1 MGQIPITGIFVVF
14 LAVASG
20 AIQAEESKLLRSGSM
35 SLTLTFTTQAD
46 QGLYSLA
53 WSPDSQTL
61 ACGGLNKIWLFSA
74 PGFGSLGRLAAEQGE
89 VWGLAWAPTGN
100 LLVSGGIN
108 GSLIWWENRT
118 LQKTRNEGGA
128 IYDIT
133 FSPDGRELAVADD
146 SATTKIWKIEGYPR
160 STIQLDGAGLG
171 VSWSP
176 QSRDLAIGT
185 GQGGSSL
192 LVLDAATAEVKWR
205 SQNVPSNYRAP
216 YGFGKDE
223 VNGVTYSPA
232 GQWIAAASQ
241 DGRIVIFAARTGHRH
256 LSMQLHRPGSGG
268 ARRVSWS
275 PDGKW
280 IASCGED
287 GRVNLVSFSHPS
299 LRLELLSTSKAVWE
313 VAFSP
318 DNKWLAAVGDE
329 GRVWVWELPKPA
341 ARLSA
346 SPSGRTNSP
355 KRSSHRLHHR

>member
-1 MGQIPITGIFVVF
+1 VGRIPIIGIFVVF
-14 LAVASG
+14 LSLASG
-20 AIQAEESKLLRSGSM
+20 AIQAEESRLLRSGST

-74 PGFGSLGRLAAEQGE
+74 PGFGALGRLAAEQGE
-89 VWGLAWAPTGN
+89 VWGLAWAPTDN

-128 IYDIT
+128 IYDIA

-176 QSRDLAIGT
+176 HSRDLAIGT

-192 LVLDAATAEVKWR
+192 LVLDAASAEVKWR
-205 SQNVPSNYRAP
+205 SQNVPSDYRAP

-232 GQWIAAASQ
+232 GQWIAAALQ

-299 LRLELLSTSKAVWE
+299 LRVELLSTAKSVWE

-318 DNKWLAAVGDE
+318 DNRWLAAVGDE
-329 GRVWVWELPKPA
+329 GRVWVWDVSSQTN
-341 ARLSA
+341 RS
-346 SPSGRTNSP
+346 SPSNQHKHSTR
-355 KRSSHRLHHR
+355 RRR

>member
-1 MGQIPITGIFVVF
+1 VGRIPIIGIFVVF
-14 LAVASG
+14 LSLASG
-20 AIQAEESKLLRSGSM
+20 PIRAEESKLLRSGST

-74 PGFGSLGRLAAEQGE
+74 PGFGALGRLAAEQGE
-89 VWGLAWAPTGN
+89 VWGLAWAPIDN

-128 IYDIT
+128 IYDIA

-146 SATTKIWKIEGYPR
+146 SATTKIWKNEGYPR

-176 QSRDLAIGT
+176 QSPDLAIGT

-192 LVLDAATAEVKWR
+192 LVLDAASAEVKWR
-205 SQNVPSNYRAP
+205 SQNVPSSYRAP

-223 VNGVTYSPA
+223 VNGVSYSPA
-232 GQWIAAASQ
+232 GQWIAAALQ
-241 DGRIVIFAARTGHRH
+241 DGRIVIFAAKTGHRH

-299 LRLELLSTSKAVWE
+299 LRVELLSTSKAVWE

-318 DNKWLAAVGDE
+318 DNRWLAAVGDE
-329 GRVWVWELPKPA
+329 GRVWVWDVSSQTN
-341 ARLSA
+341 RST
-346 SPSGRTNSP
+346 PSNQNKHSTR
-355 KRSSHRLHHR
+355 RRR

>member
-1 MGQIPITGIFVVF
+1 VGRIPIIGIFVVF
-14 LAVASG
+14 LSLASD
-20 AIQAEESKLLRSGSM
+20 AIQAEESKLLRSGST

-53 WSPDSQTL
+53 WSRDSQTL

-74 PGFGSLGRLAAEQGE
+74 PGFGELGRLAAEQGE
-89 VWGLAWAPTGN
+89 VWGLAWAPADN

-108 GSLIWWENRT
+108 GSLIWWDNRT
-118 LQKTRNEGGA
+118 LQKTRNEGAA
-128 IYDIT
+128 IYDIA

-146 SATTKIWKIEGYPR
+146 SATTKIWKNEGYPR

-176 QSRDLAIGT
+176 HSHDLAIGT

-205 SQNVPSNYRAP
+205 SQNVPSDYRAP

-223 VNGVTYSPA
+223 VNGVSYSPA
-232 GQWIAAASQ
+232 GQWIAAALQ
-241 DGRIVIFAARTGHRH
+241 DGRIVILAATTGRRH

-287 GRVNLVSFSHPS
+287 GRVNLVSFSHPR
-299 LRLELLSTSKAVWE
+299 LRVELLSTAKAVWE

-318 DNKWLAAVGDE
+318 DNRWLAAVGDE
-329 GRVWVWELPKPA
+329 GRVWVWDV
-341 ARLSA
+341 S
-346 SPSGRTNSP
+346 SQNSRISSSNHN
-355 KRSSHRLHHR
+355 KRSTRRKR

>member
-1 MGQIPITGIFVVF
+1 M
-14 LAVASG
+14 
-20 AIQAEESKLLRSGSM
+20 
-35 SLTLTFTTQAD
+35 
-46 QGLYSLA
+46 
-53 WSPDSQTL
+53 
-61 ACGGLNKIWLFSA
+61 
-74 PGFGSLGRLAAEQGE
+74 
-89 VWGLAWAPTGN
+89 
-100 LLVSGGIN
+100 
-108 GSLIWWENRT
+108 IWWENRT

-128 IYDIT
+128 IYDIA

-223 VNGVTYSPA
+223 VNGVIYSPT

-299 LRLELLSTSKAVWE
+299 QRLELLSTSKAVWE

-355 KRSSHRLHHR
+355 KKSSHRLHHR

>member
-1 MGQIPITGIFVVF
+1 VGRIPIIRIFVVF
-14 LAVASG
+14 LSLASG
-20 AIQAEESKLLRSGSM
+20 AIQAEESKLLRSGST

-61 ACGGLNKIWLFSA
+61 ACGGLNKVWLFSA
-74 PGFGSLGRLAAEQGE
+74 PGFGALGRLAAEQGE
-89 VWGLAWAPTGN
+89 VWGLAWAPSDN
-100 LLVSGGIN
+100 LLVSGGIS

-128 IYDIT
+128 IYDIA

-146 SATTKIWKIEGYPR
+146 SATTKIWKNEGYPR

-176 QSRDLAIGT
+176 HSRDLAIGT

-192 LVLDAATAEVKWR
+192 LVLDAATTEVKWR
-205 SQNVPSNYRAP
+205 SQNVPSGYRAP

-223 VNGVTYSPA
+223 VNGVSYSPA
-232 GQWIAAASQ
+232 GQWIAAALQ
-241 DGRIVIFAARTGHRH
+241 DGRIVIFAASTGHRH

-287 GRVNLVSFSHPS
+287 GRVNLVSFSHPR
-299 LRLELLSTSKAVWE
+299 LRVQLLSTAKAVWE

-318 DNKWLAAVGDE
+318 DNRWLAAVGDE
-329 GRVWVWELPKPA
+329 GRVWVWDVSSQA
-341 ARLSA
+341 
-346 SPSGRTNSP
+346 N
-355 KRSSHRLHHR
+355 RSSPGNQNKHSARRRR

>member
-1 MGQIPITGIFVVF
+1 MGRIPIAGIFAIF
-14 LAVASG
+14 FSLASG
-20 AIQAEESKLLRSGSM
+20 ATQAEESKPLRSGSM
-35 SLTLTFTTQAD
+35 NWTLTFSTQAD

-74 PGFGSLGRLAAEQGE
+74 PGFAALGRLAAEQGE
-89 VWGLAWAPTGN
+89 VWGLGWAPTGN

-128 IYDIT
+128 IYDVA

-146 SATTKIWKIEGYPR
+146 SATTKIWNIEGYAR

-171 VSWSP
+171 VSWAP
-176 QSRDLAIGT
+176 RGHDLVIGT

-192 LVLDAATAEVKWR
+192 LVLDATSAEVRWR
-205 SQNVPSNYRAP
+205 SQNVPSGYRAP

-223 VNGVTYSPA
+223 VNGVAYSPA
-232 GQWIAAASQ
+232 GQWIAAALQ
-241 DGRIVIFAARTGHRH
+241 DGRIVIFAAKTGRKH
-256 LSMQLHRPGSGG
+256 LSLQLHRPGSGG
-268 ARRVSWS
+268 ARGVSWS

-287 GRVNLVSFSHPS
+287 GRVNLVSSSHPAQ
-299 LRLELLSTSKAVWE
+299 RAELLSTSKAVWG

-318 DNKWLAAVGDE
+318 DNRWLAAVGDE
-329 GRVWVWELPKPA
+329 GRVWVWDV
-341 ARLSA
+341 A
-346 SPSGRTNSP
+346 SQSNRGSP
-355 KRSSHRLHHR
+355 RHSNSHRTR

>member
-1 MGQIPITGIFVVF
+1 VGRIPIIGIFVVF
-14 LAVASG
+14 LSLASD
-20 AIQAEESKLLRSGSM
+20 AIQAEESKLLRSGST

-53 WSPDSQTL
+53 WSRDSQTL

-74 PGFGSLGRLAAEQGE
+74 PGFGELGRLAAEQGE
-89 VWGLAWAPTGN
+89 VWGLAWAPADN

-108 GSLIWWENRT
+108 GSLIWWDNRT

-128 IYDIT
+128 IYDIA

-146 SATTKIWKIEGYPR
+146 SATTKIWKNEGYPR

-176 QSRDLAIGT
+176 HSHDLAIGT

-205 SQNVPSNYRAP
+205 SQNVPSDYRAP

-223 VNGVTYSPA
+223 VNGVSYSPA
-232 GQWIAAASQ
+232 GQWIAAALQ
-241 DGRIVIFAARTGHRH
+241 DGRIVIFAARTGRRH

-287 GRVNLVSFSHPS
+287 GRVNLVSFSHPR
-299 LRLELLSTSKAVWE
+299 LRVELLSTAKAVWE

-318 DNKWLAAVGDE
+318 DNRWLAAVGDE
-329 GRVWVWELPKPA
+329 GRVWVWDV
-341 ARLSA
+341 S
-346 SPSGRTNSP
+346 SQNSRISSSNHNKHSTRR
-355 KRSSHRLHHR
+355 KR

>member
-1 MGQIPITGIFVVF
+1 VGRIPIIGIFVVF
-14 LAVASG
+14 LSLASG
-20 AIQAEESKLLRSGSM
+20 AIQAEESKLLRSGSTG
-35 SLTLTFTTQAD
+35 LTLTFTTQPD

-74 PGFGSLGRLAAEQGE
+74 PGFGALGRLAAEQGE
-89 VWGLAWAPTGN
+89 VWGLAWAPVDN

-118 LQKTRNEGGA
+118 LQKTRNEGAA
-128 IYDIT
+128 IYDIA

-146 SATTKIWKIEGYPR
+146 SASTKIWKIEGYPR

-176 QSRDLAIGT
+176 HSRDLAIGT

-192 LVLDAATAEVKWR
+192 LVLDAASAEVKWR
-205 SQNVPSNYRAP
+205 SQNVPSDYRAP

-232 GQWIAAASQ
+232 GQWIAAALQ
-241 DGRIVIFAARTGHRH
+241 DGRIVIFAARTGRRH

-280 IASCGED
+280 VASCGED

-299 LRLELLSTSKAVWE
+299 LRVELLSTSKAVWE

-318 DNKWLAAVGDE
+318 DNRWLAAVGDE
-329 GRVWVWELPKPA
+329 GRVWVWDVSSQTN
-341 ARLSA
+341 RS
-346 SPSGRTNSP
+346 SPSSQNKHSARR
-355 KRSSHRLHHR
+355 KR